1 MFGRK
6 KLMLKLNNVI
16 LLLEWARVIPSSG
29 GPSKTVNWLSKAR
42 IFNNF
47 YQRTLC

>member
-16 LLLEWARVIPSSG
+16 LLLEWARVIPSVRGSVED
-29 GPSKTVNWLSKAR
+29 SKLAV
-42 IFNNF
+42 
-47 YQRTLC
+47 